1 MHEFGNK
8 VCGEAKNME
17 LWYFR
22 GNKRVWIRTGD
33 DYSEILGK
41 LRSGST
47 TTLWCEC
54 SPWRKRPVESDEL
67 SDSDSDGMQKNSS
80 STLKHQR
87 KSLSEGKKTHVFRRS
102 FKS

>member
-1 MHEFGNK
+1 MCTAHTHGVINLCAKCSQFFVHEFGNK

-41 LRSGST
+41 LHSGST
-47 TTLWCEC
+47 ITLWYEC
-54 SPWRKRPVESDEL
+54 SPGRV
-67 SDSDSDGMQKNSS
+67 
-80 STLKHQR
+80 
-87 KSLSEGKKTHVFRRS
+87 HVSCRIR
-102 FKS
+102 